1 MLLCTIDVIKS
12 HQMTP
17 LIRKF
22 ELYCQQVLGI
32 KTEAVAWNNA
42 AGLPLYLREAY
53 DFYEVDLKK
62 KTFLLASDK
71 KREERPPAALQK
83 QLAQLEQRASLPVV
97 YMRPK
102 ITSHNRHRLIVHQV
116 PFVIPGN
123 QLYLPMFCIDLRE
136 RFGEE
141 PEVRAV
147 MSPSTQALMLHVL
160 HTGATVPM
168 NPGEMA
174 RRLHYTPM
182 TMTRAFAELQQLGI
196 GEQIAKKKNRQLT
209 IGMKGKELWEKAMPL
224 MRTPVRARI
233 YVEQAGLREKMN
245 KAGLTALA
253 LYSMIAKPAI
263 PAYACAIE
271 RWREIRKDLK
281 VVPVA
286 DSGVNQV
293 EVWTYRPELFAAQGI
308 VDRLSLYLSLQDEDD
323 ERTTA
328 ALEAMM
334 EEIQW

>member
-1 MLLCTIDVIKS
+1 
-12 HQMTP
+12 MTP

-22 ELYCQQVLGI
+22 ELYCQQALGI
-32 KTEAVAWNNA
+32 KTQAVAWNNA
-42 AGLPLYLREAY
+42 AGLPLFLREAY
-53 DFYEVDLKK
+53 DFYQVDLKK
-62 KTFLLASDK
+62 KSFLLVADK

-83 QLAQLEQRASLPVV
+83 QLAQLELRTGLPVV

-102 ITSHNRHRLIVHQV
+102 ITSHNRHRLIMHQV

-160 HTGATVPM
+160 HTGAAVPM

-174 RRLHYTPM
+174 RQLRYTPM
-182 TMTRAFAELQQLGI
+182 TMTRTFAELQHFGI
-196 GEQIAKKKNRQLT
+196 GEHIVQKKNRQLT
-209 IGMKGKELWEKAMPL
+209 IGMQRKDLWKTVMPL
-224 MRTPVRARI
+224 MRTPVRERV
-233 YVEQAGLREKMN
+233 YVEQAGFREEMN

-253 LYSMIAKPAI
+253 LYSMIAEPAI
-263 PAYACAIE
+263 PVYACAID

-308 VDRLSLYLSLQDEDD
+308 VDRLSLYLSMRDEDD
-323 ERTTA
+323 ERIIA
-328 ALEAMM
+328 ALEGMM
-334 EEIQW
+334 KEIQW